1 MTRQEKIL
9 AALPPV
15 ERIEMV
21 KLDRFIHEEPAEPEW
36 RVQVGGVCADFTTE
50 TWANNFRNAILA
62 LTEL

>member
-9 AALPPV
+9 AAVPPV

-21 KLDRFIHEEPAEPEW
+21 KGAVHVEESEPEW
-36 RVQVGGVCADFTTE
+36 RVQVNGICADFPTQ